1 MIQITCNGNSARCTG
16 IERLTSGMVGL
27 QCEFVFDSAW
37 DGLARTAVF
46 IAGSEQRDVLLIGDI
61 CTVPWEVLKNAGY
74 HLTVGVYG
82 TNAAGTLVIPTVY
95 ADCGGIHAGAKPEFC
110 EPAEP
115 TQSIAAQIIEAI
127 KSAVGCP
134 LFDENKQYILSL
146 VPNVDNDAWDMQW
159 VELSMRDERT
169 SNLAGTGQAG
179 FMII

>member
-1 MIQITCNGNSARCTG
+1 MIQITCKGNSAGCTHS
-16 IERLTSGMVGL
+16 ERLTSGMVGL
-27 QCEFVFDSAW
+27 QCEFLFDSTW
-37 DGLARTAVF
+37 DELTRTAVF
-46 IAGSEQRDVLLIGDI
+46 IAGDEQRDVLLTSNV
-61 CTVPWEVLKNAGY
+61 CTVPWEVLKSPDQQ
-74 HLTVGVYG
+74 LMIGVYG
-82 TNAAGTLVIPTVY
+82 TNADGTLVIPTIY
-95 ADCGGIHAGAKPEFC
+95 AKCGGIHAGAKPEFC

-159 VELSMRDERT
+159 IELSMRDERT